1 MNYSQITKLWGAT
14 FIAGLLTACG
24 GGGSSSNSSPA
35 PIAAAP
41 DSPTQRVVKGT
52 VTGFGSVFV
61 NGVEWETD
69 DCEFTIDDEPGDES
83 QLEVGNIVEVQ
94 GSTDDEGVARCDS
107 MEFDAELEGLI
118 TEVGVD
124 YILVHGLRV
133 EINDDTLFDDELA
146 NQNIGDLNEGDYVE
160 ISAFAIADGYV
171 ATRIEVEVDDGEIE
185 IYGKVKN
192 LDTGTNTFMIQAM
205 TVNYASASF
214 DDFDGRDIAE
224 ADYVEV
230 EGQSFN
236 ADDELVATSVE
247 YKDNNP
253 YDDGDEGN
261 EFEAEGYLSV
271 VDGSVF
277 MLNDFEIVLA
287 DDVTFEY
294 GSEEALVDGAKVEV
308 EGALNAA
315 GQLVVNEVKFK
326 IESEIEIT
334 APLDA
339 LPAEDAES
347 GEWTISLLG
356 REIRVTEQTQ
366 FEDASE
372 IDDTY
377 FDITDIAENEW
388 LEVKVYES
396 DTGDFIAVRIER
408 EDESDLVEI
417 EGPLSA
423 ITADVLTIA
432 GFAVIVGAETSVP
445 DGETLASLLEAL
457 EPGVSVL
464 EVEGIWSEGSMT
476 AFELELED

>member
-1 MNYSQITKLWGAT
+1 MNPPDVKKWLCALAFTGV
-14 FIAGLLTACG
+14 LTAC

-35 PIAAAP
+35 PAAALP
-41 DSPTQRVVKGT
+41 ENSTLRVAKGT
-52 VTGFGSVFV
+52 VTGFGSVWV

-69 DCEFTIDDEPGDES
+69 DCEITIDDEPGDES

-94 GSTDDEGVARCDS
+94 GSTDDDGIARCDS
-107 MEFDAELEGLI
+107 MEFDSELEGLI

-133 EINDDTLFDDELA
+133 EINDDTLFDDDLA
-146 NQNIGDLNEGDYVE
+146 NQNISDLNEGDYVE
-160 ISAFAIADGYV
+160 ISAFAVADGYV
-171 ATRIEVEVDDGEIE
+171 ATRIEVEVDDGEVE
-185 IYGKVKN
+185 IYGKVEN
-192 LDTGTNTFMIQAM
+192 LDTGMNTFMIQEM

-236 ADDELVATSVE
+236 SDDELVATSVE

-271 VDGSVF
+271 VDGSPLI
-277 MLNDFEIVLA
+277 LNDFEIVLA

-294 GSEEALVDGAKVEV
+294 GSEEDLIDGAKVEV
-308 EGALNAA
+308 EGTINAT

-326 IESEIEIT
+326 IESDIEIK

-339 LPAEDAES
+339 LPTQDADS

-356 REIRVTEQTQ
+356 REILVAEQTQ
-366 FEDASE
+366 LEDASKL
-372 IDDTY
+372 DDTY
-377 FDITDIAENEW
+377 FDISDVAENEW
-388 LEVKVYES
+388 LEAKVYES
-396 DTGDFIAVRIER
+396 DAADFIAVRIER
-408 EDESDLVEI
+408 EDASDFVEI

-423 ITADVLTIA
+423 ITADVLTVA
-432 GFAVIVGAETSVP
+432 GFAVIVDDQTIVP
-445 DGETLASLLEAL
+445 EGETLASLLDTL
-457 EPGVSVL
+457 EPGVSVV
-464 EVEGIWSEGSMT
+464 EVEGTWSEGSIT
-476 AFELELED
+476 AFELQLED

>member
-1 MNYSQITKLWGAT
+1 M
-14 FIAGLLTACG
+14 LTAC

-35 PIAAAP
+35 PAAALP
-41 DSPTQRVVKGT
+41 ENSTLRVAKGN
-52 VTGFGSVFV
+52 VTGFGSVWV

-69 DCEFTIDDEPGDES
+69 DCEITIDDEPGDES

-94 GSTDDEGVARCDS
+94 GSTDDDGIARCDS
-107 MEFDAELEGLI
+107 MEFDSELEGLI

-133 EINDDTLFDDELA
+133 EINDDTLYDDDLA
-146 NQNIGDLNEGDYVE
+146 NQNISDLNEGDYVE
-160 ISAFAIADGYV
+160 ISAFAVADGYV
-171 ATRIEVEVDDGEIE
+171 ATRIEVEVDDGEVE
-185 IYGKVKN
+185 IYGKVEN
-192 LDTGTNTFMIQAM
+192 LDSGTNTFIIQAM

-236 ADDELVATSVE
+236 SDDELVATSVE

-271 VDGSVF
+271 VDGSPLI
-277 MLNDFEIVLA
+277 LNDFEIVLA

-294 GSEEALVDGAKVEV
+294 GSEEDLIDGAKVEV
-308 EGALNAA
+308 EGTINAT
-315 GQLVVNEVKFK
+315 GQLVENEVKFK
-326 IESEIEIT
+326 IESDIEIK
-334 APLDA
+334 APLNA
-339 LPAEDAES
+339 LPTQDADS

-356 REIRVTEQTQ
+356 REILVTEQTQ

-377 FDITDIAENEW
+377 FDISDVAENAW
-388 LEVKVYES
+388 LEAKVYES
-396 DTGDFIAVRIER
+396 DAADFIAVRIER
-408 EDESDLVEI
+408 EDASDLVEI

-423 ITADVLTIA
+423 ITADVLTVA
-432 GFAVIVGAETSVP
+432 GFAVIVDDQTIVP
-445 DGETLASLLEAL
+445 EGETLASLLDTL
-457 EPGVSVL
+457 EPGVSVV
-464 EVEGIWSEGSMT
+464 EVEGTWSEGSIT
-476 AFELELED
+476 AFELQLED

>member
-1 MNYSQITKLWGAT
+1 V
-14 FIAGLLTACG
+14 LTAC

-35 PIAAAP
+35 PAAALP
-41 DSPTQRVVKGT
+41 ENSTLRVAKGN
-52 VTGFGSVFV
+52 VTGFGSVWV

-69 DCEFTIDDEPGDES
+69 DCEITIDDEPGDES

-94 GSTDDEGVARCDS
+94 GSTDDDGIARCDS
-107 MEFDAELEGLI
+107 MEFDSELEGLI

-133 EINDDTLFDDELA
+133 EINDDTLFDDDLA
-146 NQNIGDLNEGDYVE
+146 NQNISDLNEGDYVE
-160 ISAFAIADGYV
+160 ISAFAVADGYV
-171 ATRIEVEVDDGEIE
+171 ATRIEVEVDDGEVE
-185 IYGKVKN
+185 IYGKVEN
-192 LDTGTNTFMIQAM
+192 LDTGMNTFMIQEM

-236 ADDELVATSVE
+236 SDDELVATSVE

-271 VDGSVF
+271 VDGSPLI
-277 MLNDFEIVLA
+277 LNDFEIVLA

-294 GSEEALVDGAKVEV
+294 GSEEDLIDGAKVEV
-308 EGALNAA
+308 EGTINAT

-326 IESEIEIT
+326 IESDIEIK

-339 LPAEDAES
+339 LPTQDADS

-356 REIRVTEQTQ
+356 REILVAEQTQ
-366 FEDASE
+366 LEDASKL
-372 IDDTY
+372 DDTY
-377 FDITDIAENEW
+377 FDISDVAENEW
-388 LEVKVYES
+388 LEAKVYES
-396 DTGDFIAVRIER
+396 DAADFIAVRIER
-408 EDESDLVEI
+408 EDASDFVEI

-423 ITADVLTIA
+423 ITADVLAVA
-432 GFAVIVGAETSVP
+432 GFAVIVDDQTIVP
-445 DGETLASLLEAL
+445 EGETLASLLDTL
-457 EPGVSVL
+457 EPGVSVV
-464 EVEGIWSEGSMT
+464 EVEGTWSEGSIT
-476 AFELELED
+476 AFELQLED